1 MDKKIIDILI
11 NAIKAEIDSFS
22 FFKEAAKITRDKKA
36 KKTFSSLAADEGRYR
51 SMTRKP
57 LPKFTASQKAK
68 EKARK
73 LVNLKTDEIKAVR
86 IGIVKETKSLAFYEK
101 WSKRIKDGSF
111 KEILELLAL
120 EEKGHKALLQKEYK
134 ALLRASF

>member
-1 MDKKIIDILI
+1 
-11 NAIKAEIDSFS
+11 
-22 FFKEAAKITRDKKA
+22 
-36 KKTFSSLAADEGRYR
+36 
-51 SMTRKP
+51 
-57 LPKFTASQKAK
+57 LPKFTASQKVK

-73 LVNLKTDEIKAVR
+73 LVTPKTDEIRAVR
-86 IGIVKETKSLAFYEK
+86 IGIEKETKSLAFYEK

-111 KEILELLAL
+111 KEILQLLAL